1 MSLRLHRRLRQPHQL
16 PGADTT
22 AKIGTKKQAL
32 KIKHYKDKEKQN
44 KEKTENK
51 CYRMPIST
59 NYTLYENC
67 RILYQYM
74 MIYFSTIYDILA
86 RKARDTLYLYK
97 KTGIFYEPGENTVE
111 SPVFSYDTN
120 VRLVSYNID
129 DLACHRPQYTDDDA
143 VRATEIIS
151 YLESTNADI
160 ICLQEVWSE
169 SMKQEITDAFLAK
182 NFHIALPPWR
192 KNYVFGENSGLITMS
207 KYPIISQTFI
217 PFSNPS
223 STCRLFNK
231 GVQYCHIR
239 VPNSNPQRSSVLNIA
254 NTHLQASFT
263 NYSSYL
269 DFHVTTKEQLN
280 TIINECPFESCL
292 IVGDLNLTR
301 DQLDEFVKN
310 ESKIEYFGENKE
322 VTFPDQSVR
331 LDYFLLLT
339 KLSQTSNIENVENKT
354 DSDVELSDHFPI
366 VSDFKF
372 QNTINNEN
380 NPLNL

>member
-1 MSLRLHRRLRQPHQL
+1 MS
-16 PGADTT
+16 
-22 AKIGTKKQAL
+22 
-32 KIKHYKDKEKQN
+32 
-44 KEKTENK
+44 
-51 CYRMPIST
+51 ISR
-59 NYTLYENC
+59 NYTMYENS

-74 MIYFSTIYDILA
+74 MIYFSTVYDILA
-86 RKARDTLYLYK
+86 RKAHDTYYLYK
-97 KTGIFYEPGENTVE
+97 KTGIFYEPSEETLE

-120 VRLVSYNID
+120 LRLVSYNID
-129 DLACHRPQYTDDDA
+129 DLACHRSQYTDDDA
-143 VRATEIIS
+143 ARATEIIS

-182 NFHIALPPWR
+182 DFHVALPPWR
-192 KNYVFGENSGLITMS
+192 KNYVVGENSGLITMS

-217 PFSNPS
+217 PFSNPRG
-223 STCRLFNK
+223 TCRLSNK

-239 VPNSNPQRSSVLNIA
+239 VPNSNPQRSNVLNIT
-254 NTHLQASFT
+254 NTHLQSSFT

-269 DFHVTTKEQLN
+269 DFHATAKEQLN
-280 TIINECPFESCL
+280 AIINECPFESCL

-301 DQLDEFVKN
+301 EQLEEFMKN

-322 VTFPDQSVR
+322 VTFPDEGAR

-339 KLSQTSNIENVENKT
+339 KLSQTSKIENIENKT

-366 VSDFKF
+366 ISNFKF
-372 QNTINNEN
+372 QNVIEDTDNKS
-380 NPLNL
+380 PYQS